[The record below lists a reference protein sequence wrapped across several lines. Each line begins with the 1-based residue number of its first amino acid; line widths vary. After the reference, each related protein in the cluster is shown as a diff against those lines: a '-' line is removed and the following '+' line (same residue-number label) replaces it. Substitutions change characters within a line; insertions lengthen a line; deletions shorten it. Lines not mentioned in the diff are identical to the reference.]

1 MYPFVVIGGLMT
13 LTVVAA
19 AVRRPGP
26 AQLLALVLWAA
37 YTVYEYYVANG
48 TLCDANCNIRVDLV
62 LFIPLLAAAT
72 YLAFQQE
79 PSIGATTVLYA
90 ICLGLVALGT
100 SMFGYPVAAAIAGV
114 GALVAVG
121 LGLKAQFARPKA

>member
-13 LTVVAA
+13 LTVLVA
-19 AVRRPGP
+19 AVRRRGP
-26 AQLLALVLWAA
+26 AQLLALVLWGA

-62 LFIPLLAAAT
+62 LFIPLLAGAA
-72 YLAFQQE
+72 YLAFKEE
-79 PSIGATTVLYA
+79 PSVGATAMLYA

-121 LGLKAQFARPKA
+121 LGLKAQFARAKS